1 MRARD
6 EVTDADWVILEPLL
20 QFPRRAD
27 GRGRPPADTQ
37 AVLNG
42 VLWILRTGA
51 QWRELPEKYP
61 PYQTVHGRFQQWVRS
76 GQLEKALQVLAEK
89 LHEEGQLG
97 LDEGFID
104 GSFAAAKKGAS
115 RWEKPNGARGRR
127 SWPLPPETAF
137 LWLSRST
144 RPRRTSPSS
153 STKRSRGASST
164 NWRRG

>member
-1 MRARD
+1 MRARG
-6 EVTDADWVILEPLL
+6 EVTDAEWVIVEPWL

-27 GRGRPPADTQ
+27 GRGRPPAETR

-76 GQLEKALQVLAEK
+76 GQLENALRALAEK
-89 LHEEGQLG
+89 LREEGKLE
-97 LDEGFID
+97 LEEDFID

-115 RWEKPNGARGRR
+115 RWERPSGAKGQKL
-127 SWPLPPETAF
+127 WPSPRETAF
-137 LWLSRST
+137 LWLSR
-144 RPRRTSPSS
+144 
-153 STKRSRGASST
+153 
-164 NWRRG
+164 